1 MKTGL
6 IASLLTANAHALTC
20 HPPGTYL
27 NLTSYPTSVGH
38 AVADLSQT
46 LEFYHDLIGLIVL
59 HQDTEPVDDPSYGK
73 LTNTSTATYKTA
85 VVAIPNQR
93 WTLNLVEYV
102 GLPKEQ
108 IKQREQD
115 PGDPGLTLTVKNSS
129 AINNALRAANITTIL
144 GEPAPEG
151 GAEGTTSTV
160 WVYDPDGYM
169 VELVQR
175 SGPSDY
181 FTVSPPN
188 ITDGPGMEFVIRGQ
202 LDLTLSNATQ
212 AITFYRD
219 ILGQNISRGFEPLI
233 GPGYDSLGFVGTIFN
248 MSADTQWAAVTGN
261 CDPDTRCEYY
271 EYDAPDRV
279 SIAYPVQY
287 PGVGITTY
295 NVRGLDV
302 TLDKVRAAGLT
313 IVTEEKV
320 PVRVDGSRSI
330 VIRDPSGYL
339 VRLDEKL

>member
-1 MKTGL
+1 MKAGL
-6 IASLLTANAHALTC
+6 FACLLATNAHALRGYRPTS
-20 HPPGTYL
+20 YL

-38 AVADLSQT
+38 AVADLGQT
-46 LEFYHDLIGLIVL
+46 LKFYHDLVGLVVL
-59 HQDTEPVDDPSYGK
+59 HQDVEPFDDPAYGK
-73 LTNTSTATYKTA
+73 LTNTSAARYKTA
-85 VVAIPNQR
+85 VVAIPNQL
-93 WTLNLVEYV
+93 WTLNLIEYI
-102 GLPKEQ
+102 GLPKQQ

-144 GEPAPEG
+144 GEQVPEG

-202 LDLTLSNATQ
+202 LDLTLSNVTQ

-233 GPGYDSLGFVGTIFN
+233 GPGYDALGFVGTIFN
-248 MSADTQWAAVTGN
+248 LSADTQWAAVTGN

-279 SIAYPVQY
+279 SIVYPAQY
-287 PGVGITTY
+287 PGVGMTTY
-295 NVRGLDV
+295 KVKGLDGIV
-302 TLDKVRAAGLT
+302 DKVRAAGLT
-313 IVTEEKV
+313 IVTEGNMPIKMDD
-320 PVRVDGSRSI
+320 RRSI

-339 VRLDEKL
+339 VRLDER

>member
-6 IASLLTANAHALTC
+6 FAWLLAANAHAL
-20 HPPGTYL
+20 PGHRLSSYL

-38 AVADLSQT
+38 AVADLEET
-46 LEFYHDLIGLIVL
+46 LKFYHDLVGLVVL
-59 HQDTEPVDDPSYGK
+59 HRDEEPIDDPAYGK

-85 VVAIPNQR
+85 VVAIPNQL
-93 WTLNLVEYV
+93 WTLNLIEYI

-144 GEPAPEG
+144 GEPVPEG

-202 LDLTLSNATQ
+202 LDLTLSNVTQ

-233 GPGYDSLGFVGTIFN
+233 GPGYDALGFVGTIFN

-271 EYDAPDRV
+271 EYDAPDRT
-279 SIAYPVQY
+279 SIVYPAQY
-287 PGVGITTY
+287 PGVGITSY
-295 NVRGLDV
+295 NVRGLDSIV
-302 TLDKVRAAGLT
+302 EKVRAAGLT
-313 IVTEEKV
+313 IVTEGEV
-320 PVRVDGSRSI
+320 PLRVDGRRS
-330 VIRDPSGYL
+330 VVVRDPSGYL
-339 VRLDEKL
+339 VRLDEEI